1 MLIVEVIKGKID
13 VALKKMRRKIIKTK
27 LMPTLNKQKNYIK
40 KSQQKREGLQKAKYL
55 QRKLDQED

>member
-1 MLIVEVIKGKID
+1 
-13 VALKKMRRKIIKTK
+13 
-27 LMPTLNKQKNYIK
+27 MPTLNKQKNYIK